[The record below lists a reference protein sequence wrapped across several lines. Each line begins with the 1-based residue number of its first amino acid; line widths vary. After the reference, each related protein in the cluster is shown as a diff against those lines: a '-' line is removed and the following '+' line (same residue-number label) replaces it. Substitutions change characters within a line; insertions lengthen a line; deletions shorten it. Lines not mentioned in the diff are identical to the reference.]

1 MNNQNSFEKSQTGKL
16 YLVPTPIGNL
26 SDITFRAKEIL
37 NEVDYIAAEDTRH
50 TGQLLKNLAIKKPMI
65 SFHEHNTQE
74 KIPDILSLL
83 ESGHTIAQ
91 VSDAGTP
98 AISDPGEL
106 LAKAA
111 IEQDLTVISIPG
123 PAAFLTAL
131 VASGL
136 DVQPFTYIGFLP
148 RKKTQQLEKIEEIKA
163 ITHTTIF
170 YEAPHRLKKTL
181 ANLAEVL
188 GESRRIV
195 LARELTKIHEQYL
208 RGTIAEIS
216 EYYQTN
222 EPRGEYVLLV
232 EGMQEATEETVT
244 PEELINEVNQSVA
257 SGVSK
262 KDAIKE
268 VAKQYKISKNELYE
282 LYHRK

>member
-1 MNNQNSFEKSQTGKL
+1 MNNQNSFEQSQTGKL

-26 SDITFRAKEIL
+26 SDITIRAKEIL
-37 NEVDYIAAEDTRH
+37 NQVDYIAAEDTRH
-50 TGQLLKNLAIKKPMI
+50 TGQLLKNLDIKKPMI

-74 KIPDILSLL
+74 KIPDILARL
-83 ESGHTIAQ
+83 ESGQTIAQ

-136 DVQPFTYIGFLP
+136 DVQPFTYVGFLP
-148 RKKTQQLEKIEEIKA
+148 RKKTQQLEKIEEIKV

-188 GESRRIV
+188 GENRRIV

-208 RGTIAEIS
+208 RGTIGEIIAH
-216 EYYQTN
+216 YTDN
-222 EPRGEYVLLV
+222 DPRGEYVLLI
-232 EGMQEATEETVT
+232 EGMQEASEEEISSEDLV
-244 PEELINEVNQSVA
+244 VKVDQKVA
-257 SGVSK
+257 AGVSK

-268 VAKQYKISKNELYE
+268 IAKQYKISKNELYD